1 MTLTKMT
8 ILSWVAL
15 NMNKHSSIEA
25 IDASNLSDQTKFRW
39 NEINRDYFN
48 SKGHERKIMGK
59 RLSKYIAGF
68 DYLDKNLIIL
78 SATSGEVFNI
88 FLQVLL
94 KLMQEQQVQ
103 VLLLYFLW
111 QQ

>member
-1 MTLTKMT
+1 MTKQNSDEM
-8 ILSWVAL
+8 
-15 NMNKHSSIEA
+15 KSIE
-25 IDASNLSDQTKFRW
+25 T
-39 NEINRDYFN
+39 N

-68 DYLDKNLIIL
+68 DYLDKNLIVL

>member
-1 MTLTKMT
+1 MTKQNSDEM
-8 ILSWVAL
+8 
-15 NMNKHSSIEA
+15 KSIET
-25 IDASNLSDQTKFRW
+25 I
-39 NEINRDYFN
+39 
-48 SKGHERKIMGK
+48 HERKIMGK

-68 DYLDKNLIIL
+68 DYLDKNLIVL

-103 VLLLYFLW
+103 VLLLYFL
-111 QQ
+111 